1 MDKIAQ
7 NHSLTGRRT
16 KAQNSMA
23 FTLEDVRQIIRQKTE
38 QAEIEEKD
46 SQKEVIEVKHDIVA
60 PKSTTPQKIGAASIA
75 DILGFN
81 PNISKQ
87 TETRDKDPS
96 EVPMKYRK
104 YYKLLLKLKSDAKQG
119 LSRLTKE
126 HLSRGTG
133 SVNDLDVE
141 TFDSGFALSLMSSEQ
156 EAIAEIEKAIQRI
169 HNGTYGICELTGR
182 PIEAERLAVVPFTRF
197 SKQGQEE
204 QERTKVTKERT
215 TLSLFEAEQS
225 DGGNEFSDYEEE

>member
-16 KAQNSMA
+16 KTQNSMA
-23 FTLEDVRQIIRQKTE
+23 FTLEDVRQIIRQKAE
-38 QAEIEEKD
+38 QAEVEEKD
-46 SQKEVIEVKHDIVA
+46 LQKEVVEIKHDIVA
-60 PKSTTPQKIGAASIA
+60 PKSTIPQKIGAASIA

-104 YYKLLLKLKSDAKQG
+104 YYKLLLKLKSDARQG

-126 HLSRGTG
+126 HLSHGTG
-133 SVNDLDVE
+133 SVNDIDVE

-169 HNGTYGICELTGR
+169 HNGTYGICELTGKS
-182 PIEAERLAVVPFTRF
+182 IEAERLAVVPFTRF

-204 QERTKVTKERT
+204 QERTKVAKERT